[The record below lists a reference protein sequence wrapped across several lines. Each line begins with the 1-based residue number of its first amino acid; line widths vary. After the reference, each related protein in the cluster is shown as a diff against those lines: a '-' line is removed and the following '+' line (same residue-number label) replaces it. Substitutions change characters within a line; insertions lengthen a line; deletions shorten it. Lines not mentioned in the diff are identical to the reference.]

1 MKQIKLEL
9 KENFTQLYIFS
20 TIKSIYCSL
29 KRYKRCSQKYGT
41 NMNTKMMIFLQTWH
55 MSYIFRKSND

>member
-1 MKQIKLEL
+1 MKPEL
-9 KENFTQLYIFS
+9 KENFMNITTVLS

-41 NMNTKMMIFLQTWH
+41 NMNTKMIFLQTWH
-55 MSYIFRKSND
+55 MHFELYF